1 MPRRAPNWRW
11 AYGLALLVFAVFLAA
26 TRLAAA
32 ANALSDQAIARK
44 VDASMVQ
51 IVTDSGTG
59 SGFVLNDLGHIATNH
74 HVLEGSSA
82 IAVKQG
88 NRSMPATIVWSSPG
102 LDLALIRASLE
113 DAEPVELAITPPP
126 VLAQVIA
133 FGYPGVSGM
142 YGASQ
147 EAEPTRTKGNVN
159 RSVYRGSWSDGGE
172 QLRIIEHSAQVNPG
186 NSGGPLVDGCGRVVG
201 VNTAAPLINIGQGVI
216 ARATGVYWAS
226 FITELAEKLDA
237 SGIPHQSVSDRC
249 EMAQAVG
256 ATASSE
262 EMEDLRR
269 QIEEQRRVVEESERQ
284 RSEVDASRRAEA
296 EARVEELRERLAVAE
311 RGAQAEEELARLREQ
326 FAERW
331 LATVLII
338 IAAVLVL
345 SATGFLAFASFRR
358 TVIRTA
364 MRAREGASR
373 LVFSRRQRSHASR
386 GRRGFPRPENMRLR
400 VGRGHGMDITLQSGR
415 VSRFH
420 AELEVSSAGYRLV
433 DKGSANGTRVFR
445 NGRWRALDGAEH
457 VQASERLELG
467 DYRTTAEEL
476 ERMAA
481 WPNSGA
487 GSSDGR
493 MGDDRPRGP
502 VRRDARGQV
511 VPN

>member
-1 MPRRAPNWRW
+1 MGWRW
-11 AYGLALLVFAVFLAA
+11 PSRLALLVFAVFLAA
-26 TRLAAA
+26 THLSAA
-32 ANALSDQAIARK
+32 ANALSDQAIAQK
-44 VDASMVQ
+44 MDASMVQ
-51 IVTDSGTG
+51 IITDSGAG
-59 SGFVLNDLGHIATNH
+59 SGFVLNHLGHIATNY

-82 IAVKQG
+82 IIVKQG
-88 NRSMPATIVWSSPG
+88 NHSTPATIVWSWAG

-113 DAEPVELAITPPP
+113 DPEPVELAISPPP

-142 YGASQ
+142 YSASQ

-201 VNTAAPLINIGQGVI
+201 VNTAAPLINLGQGVI

-226 FITELAEKLDA
+226 FITELAEELDA
-237 SGIPHQSVSDRC
+237 SGIPHQSVSDPC
-249 EMAQAVG
+249 EAAQVT
-256 ATASSE
+256 TASSR

-284 RSEVDASRRAEA
+284 RSEVDASRQAEA
-296 EARVEELRERLAVAE
+296 EARLEELRERLAAAEAE

-331 LATVLII
+331 LAAVLII
-338 IAAVLVL
+338 IAAVLIL
-345 SATGFLAFASFRR
+345 SAIGFLAFASFRR

-364 MRAREGASR
+364 MRAREGASQ
-373 LVFSRRQRSHASR
+373 LVFSRKQRSRASR
-386 GRRGFPRPENMRLR
+386 ERRILPPENIRLS
-400 VGRGHGMDITLQSGR
+400 VGRGHGMDITLQSRR

-420 AELEVSSAGYRLV
+420 AELEVSPAGYRLI

-445 NGRWRALDGAEH
+445 NGRWRALAGTEQ
-457 VQASERLELG
+457 VQANERLELG

-481 WPNSGA
+481 RPDSGT
-487 GSSDGR
+487 GSLDGR
-493 MGDDRPRGP
+493 TGDDRPRGP

-511 VPN
+511 VSN